1 VDVDTHVSQ
10 QKVGGLGIHLMRHYM
25 DSLSYERKDGQNVLT
40 MTKKIKGNQIIETI

>member
-1 VDVDTHVSQ
+1 VGQ